1 MLVSYRPLVN
11 RTSYY
16 LRHPSGH
23 VDGLEPSSRFVAAV
37 LARGV
42 DAGHLALDVQ
52 RRPALAPQ
60 QPTDGL
66 VERTVPK
73 LFRPEIDASIL
84 VKVIGMPKLAPGA
97 VDAIRA

>member
-1 MLVSYRPLVN
+1 MSTRTLRRPL
-11 RTSYY
+11 
-16 LRHPSGH
+16 GH
-23 VDGLEPSSRFVAAV
+23 VNGLEPSSRFVAAV

-73 LFRPEIDASIL
+73 LFRPEID
-84 VKVIGMPKLAPGA
+84 
-97 VDAIRA
+97 VDKNSVAFITT

>member
-1 MLVSYRPLVN
+1 MGSGSLSSILFKLHRAIEYNVH
-11 RTSYY
+11 
-16 LRHPSGH
+16 LRHPPRY

-73 LFRPEIDASIL
+73 LFCPDVVS
-84 VKVIGMPKLAPGA
+84 
-97 VDAIRA
+97 